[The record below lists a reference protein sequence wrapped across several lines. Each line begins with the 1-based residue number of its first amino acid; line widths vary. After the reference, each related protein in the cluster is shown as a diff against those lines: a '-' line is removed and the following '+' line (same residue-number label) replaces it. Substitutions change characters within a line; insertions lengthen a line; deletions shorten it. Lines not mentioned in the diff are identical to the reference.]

1 MSPSPAG
8 VAGSSRRRNGPRFSI
23 ESAKRFTV
31 SCCGKESSTV
41 CPSASGAGFGASS
54 WPSARLA
61 SASARRSCLLV
72 VIVLDPLRQEERGA
86 HVAQLERGLGGVVVR
101 LHEALADEVGEH
113 ALELARGLLLDG
125 VLRHVVER

>member
-72 VIVLDPLRQEERGA
+72 V
-86 HVAQLERGLGGVVVR
+86 VR

-125 VLRHVVER
+125 VLRHVVERLVREVGDVEVLGP